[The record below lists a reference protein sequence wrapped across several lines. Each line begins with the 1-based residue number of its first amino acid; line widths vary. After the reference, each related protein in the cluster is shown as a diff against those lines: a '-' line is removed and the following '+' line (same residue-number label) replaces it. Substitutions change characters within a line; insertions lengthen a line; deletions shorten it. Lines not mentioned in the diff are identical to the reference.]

1 MPARDGE
8 EALDLYKQEGR
19 KRNVQDPRRKRLQ
32 LMDSVDSDVDGWN
45 SAFLAPIKPWPIDV
59 S

>member
-8 EALDLYKQEGR
+8 EALDLYKREGR

-45 SAFLAPIKPWPIDV
+45 SAFLAP
-59 S
+59 

>member
-8 EALDLYKQEGR
+8 EALDLYKREGR

-32 LMDSVDSDVDGWN
+32 LMDSVDSDVVRWD
-45 SAFLAPIKPWPIDV
+45 
-59 S
+59 